1 MPAPD
6 TRSPAPGTEA
16 GAAERTEQVVPL
28 RHYGRY
34 LAATITLAALLT
46 FLAALAVNKNVQISV
61 VASYLFNQTIL
72 QGVISTIV
80 ISVTAQAIG
89 IALGV
94 GLAVMRQ
101 SPNPVLS
108 GVSWLYIWFFRGTP
122 ALVQILFW
130 FNGLLLVITRV
141 RVSIPFTDVV
151 FIDKPAAS
159 VITVFVAAVLALGL
173 NEGAYMAE
181 ITRAGILSVDQGQ
194 TEAAQALG
202 MTSRLSLRRI
212 ILPQAM
218 RVIIPPTGNE
228 FISMLKNTAL
238 VQVIGQVELLG
249 RATAIYSQSG
259 QVFELLVMTCIW
271 YVLLTSVAQ
280 TGQYYL
286 ERRFARGSVHQLP
299 PTPFQRV
306 RATVNNLRGGL
317 SRA

>member
-1 MPAPD
+1 MTVSATTKPESPEQDAPAVVP
-6 TRSPAPGTEA
+6 TRHWGRWITGAVGLAILLWVAYKLTHIDKIDYPVITQYLNKSSILEGLKNTILIAVFSQIIGVILGVLLATMRLSKNPVFA
-16 GAAERTEQVVPL
+16 GAA
-28 RHYGRY
+28 
-34 LAATITLAALLT
+34 
-46 FLAALAVNKNVQISV
+46 
-61 VASYLFNQTIL
+61 
-72 QGVISTIV
+72 
-80 ISVTAQAIG
+80 
-89 IALGV
+89 
-94 GLAVMRQ
+94 
-101 SPNPVLS
+101 
-108 GVSWLYIWFFRGTP
+108 WLYIWFFRGTP

-299 PTPFQRV
+299 PTPLQRV

>member
-1 MPAPD
+1 VPAPD
-6 TRSPAPGTEA
+6 TRSPAPGTEP

-72 QGVISTIV
+72 QGVISTII
-80 ISVTAQAIG
+80 ISVAAQIIG
-89 IALGV
+89 ILLGV

-122 ALVQILFW
+122 LLVQLIFW
-130 FNGLLLVITRV
+130 SNFGSFYQHFVLGV
-141 RVSIPFTDVV
+141 PFTSLS
-151 FIDKPAAS
+151 AAS
-159 VITVFVAAVLALGL
+159 VGVNAVLTRYVAGIIGLSL

-181 ITRAGILSVDQGQ
+181 VVRAGLLSVDDGQ
-194 TEAAQALG
+194 TEAALSLG
-202 MTSRLSLRRI
+202 MTRGLLLRRVV
-212 ILPQAM
+212 LPQAV

-238 VQVIGQVELLG
+238 LEAIGAGELFT
-249 RATAIYSQSG
+249 RTSDIYANNL
-259 QVFELLVMTCIW
+259 EIIPLLIVASLW
-271 YVLLTSVAQ
+271 YLAMTSVLNF
-280 TGQYYL
+280 GQYYL
-286 ERRFARGSVHQLP
+286 ERRFARGSMRALP
-299 PTPFQRV
+299 LTPLQRLRLVALPGRNAAV
-306 RATVNNLRGGL
+306 R
-317 SRA
+317 

>member
-1 MPAPD
+1 VPAPD
-6 TRSPAPGTEA
+6 TRSPAPGTEP

-122 ALVQILFW
+122 LLVQLIFW
-130 FNGLLLVITRV
+130 SNFGSFYQHFVLGV
-141 RVSIPFTDVV
+141 PFTSLSV
-151 FIDKPAAS
+151 AS
-159 VITVFVAAVLALGL
+159 VGVNSVLTTYVAGIIGLSL

-181 ITRAGILSVDQGQ
+181 VVRAGLLSVDEGQ
-194 TEAAQALG
+194 TEAALSLG
-202 MTSRLSLRRI
+202 MTRGLLLRRVV
-212 ILPQAM
+212 LPQAV

-238 VQVIGQVELLG
+238 LEVIGAGELFT
-249 RATAIYSQSG
+249 RAKDIYSTSLA
-259 QVFELLVMTCIW
+259 VIPLLIVASLWYLAMTSM
-271 YVLLTSVAQ
+271 LNF
-280 TGQYYL
+280 GQYYL
-286 ERRFARGSVHQLP
+286 ERRFSRGSMRALP
-299 PTPFQRV
+299 PTPLQR
-306 RATVNNLRGGL
+306 LRLLALPTRNGAI
-317 SRA
+317 R

>member
-6 TRSPAPGTEA
+6 TRSPAPGTEP

-72 QGVISTIV
+72 QGVISTII
-80 ISVTAQAIG
+80 ISVAAQIIG
-89 IALGV
+89 ILLGV

-122 ALVQILFW
+122 LLVQLIFW
-130 FNGLLLVITRV
+130 SNFGSFYQHFVLGV
-141 RVSIPFTDVV
+141 PFTSLS
-151 FIDKPAAS
+151 AAS
-159 VITVFVAAVLALGL
+159 VGVNAVLTRYVAGIIGLSL

-181 ITRAGILSVDQGQ
+181 VVRAGLLSVDDGQ
-194 TEAAQALG
+194 TEAALSLG
-202 MTSRLSLRRI
+202 MTRGLLLRRVV
-212 ILPQAM
+212 LPQAV

-238 VQVIGQVELLG
+238 LEAIGAGELFT
-249 RATAIYSQSG
+249 RTSDIYANNL
-259 QVFELLVMTCIW
+259 EIIPLLIVASLW
-271 YVLLTSVAQ
+271 YLAMTSVLNF
-280 TGQYYL
+280 GQYYL
-286 ERRFARGSVHQLP
+286 ERRFARGSMRALP
-299 PTPFQRV
+299 LTPLQRLRLVALPGRNAAV
-306 RATVNNLRGGL
+306 R
-317 SRA
+317 